1 MHVLERLILE
11 TIRPSSRGREADL
24 ERLILETIRP
34 SSRGREAVLERLI
47 PQGIYLR
54 EYALEKLAILLLE
67 ITWIAR
73 LIKGSVW

>member
-11 TIRPSSRGREADL
+11 TIRPSSRGREAD
-24 ERLILETIRP
+24 
-34 SSRGREAVLERLI
+34 LERLI